1 MALALQLKAQPLS
14 PSINWRKVKGKTVGW
29 VRPPGLWEPSS
40 ILAVWLSHAVGLPGI
55 CRFHFAPLE
64 LRARMLFHCH
74 GAKKDVNELKSE
86 VPLSDSSIMVLVKNN
101 LDYLH

>member
-29 VRPPGLWEPSS
+29 VRPPGLWEPCSS
-40 ILAVWLSHAVGLPGI
+40 LAVGLPGI

-64 LRARMLFHCH
+64 LRARMLFHFH
-74 GAKKDVNELKSE
+74 GAKKDVNQLKSE
-86 VPLSDSSIMVLVKNN
+86 VPLSDSSIMVLGKNN